1 VIAPSRDG
9 VRTDPYSFAALRR
22 HWHQCRR
29 SKRCTLN
36 ALRFELDAEA
46 NLLDLQRELR
56 EHTYTPGTS
65 MCFVTDGPKPREV
78 FAADFRDRIVHHLL
92 VAQVEPLF
100 ERRFIHDSFACRKGK
115 GTLAASDRLTAF
127 LRSTTRNGRRRV
139 YALKLDVA
147 SFFPSIDK
155 QVLCDILER
164 AVRDPE
170 LRWLTRTVLFHDPT
184 RDYRFQPRGPRGL
197 HRRPRPG
204 PRSVHY
210 PVPEVKS
217 LFGKANRLGLPI
229 GNLTSQ
235 FWANV
240 YLNELDQFVKRTLR
254 VRHYV
259 RYVDDM
265 VLLSEDPAELERWH
279 AAIEGFLAERLHLR
293 LRADRAR
300 PRLVACGVDF
310 AGWRTWWSHRL
321 PRRRTLAALDARVA
335 AFARAALRR
344 QDSRRGGADFRVDV
358 QAPALR
364 ARRAGAD
371 AGQSP
376 ATAAGELYAS
386 LASYAGHLRHGAAV
400 RAWQRAWR
408 RRPWLDALLERRG
421 FAVRERFP
429 RVAIERARGFRR
441 RYWATVRRAGA
452 RCLVFFPVG
461 GFVEFRGPQRLLAER
476 VLGLR
481 TARIPRGGFALT
493 CGFPRRLAPC
503 FRERALE
510 SGIAVAEVGRLGRAG
525 GTLSIVA
532 WSGVF
537 RARSSSSWPICSG
550 QDSSSWLEGRARIES
565 SDTRKFRA
573 R

>member
-1 VIAPSRDG
+1 VIAPSRDR
-9 VRTDPYSFAALRR
+9 VREDPYSFAALRR
-22 HWHQCRR
+22 HWLQCRR

-36 ALRFELDAEA
+36 ALRFEFDAEA
-46 NLLDLQRELR
+46 KLLDLQRELR
-56 EHTYTPGTS
+56 EHTYAPGTS

-127 LRSTTRNGRRRV
+127 LRSATRNGRRRA
-139 YALKLDVA
+139 YSLKLDVA

-197 HRRPRPG
+197 HRRGRPG
-204 PRSVHY
+204 PHTERY

-217 LFGKANRLGLPI
+217 LFGKDNRLGLPI
-229 GNLTSQ
+229 GNLPSQ

-259 RYVDDM
+259 RYVDDL

-279 AAIEGFLAERLHLR
+279 AEIERFLAERLNLR

-300 PRLVACGVDF
+300 PRLVSCGVDF

-321 PRRRTLAALDARVA
+321 PRRRTLAALRARLA
-335 AFARAALRR
+335 AFERAAVTTRPGG
-344 QDSRRGGADFRVDV
+344 RGAGRVRVRVRVDLR
-358 QAPALR
+358 AGALR
-364 ARRAGAD
+364 ARLSD
-371 AGQSP
+371 AGLGPAP
-376 ATAAGELYAS
+376 ATAAGELHAT
-386 LASYAGHLRHGAAV
+386 LASYAGHLRHGAA
-400 RAWQRAWR
+400 WHAWR
-408 RRPWLDALLERRG
+408 QMWRERPWLAALFARRG
-421 FAVRERFP
+421 FDVRERFP
-429 RVAIERARGFRR
+429 LRRIERAHGFHR
-441 RYWATVRRAGA
+441 RYWETVRRAGG

-461 GFVEFRGPQRLLAER
+461 CFVELRGPQRLLAER
-476 VLGLR
+476 ALGLR
-481 TARIPRGGFALT
+481 TARIRRGGFALA
-493 CGFPRRLAPC
+493 CGFPRRLAPH
-503 FRERALE
+503 FRERALAR
-510 SGIAVAEVGRLGRAG
+510 GLAVADVDARGVPR
-525 GTLSIVA
+525 TLAV
-532 WSGVF
+532 
-537 RARSSSSWPICSG
+537 
-550 QDSSSWLEGRARIES
+550 
-565 SDTRKFRA
+565 
-573 R
+573 